1 MPSRGASSDVLLL
14 NVNEDLLRA
23 LETKEW
29 GRPLALG
36 TVVRDAI
43 AKKEMMPVQEFMA
56 SRESIYHKP
65 WIIKPWDIVSWGLK
79 QLGLAG
85 GQDGEDQLPVGRLV
99 ILANVQ
105 SAAKELARRA
115 TGQTTRTDRIFSK
128 KLFYETFSDT
138 LGAQNQ
144 MTEAD
149 MDVLLKFMARDKGI
163 LAYDGQTI
171 KLKGITETDALK
183 ITSEDSTIASLKTL
197 IADLQLQVDSL
208 SQRAEKLSSTAR
220 DAISRKNRT
229 SALAA
234 LRSKKLVETSLLRQ
248 SATLGQLEEV
258 YAKIGQAADNVE
270 LVRIMEGSTGVLRSL
285 NAQVGG
291 AERVDDVVFELKE
304 QMTQVEEIG
313 NTLTEVGQGIPADE
327 DEIDGELEA
336 MEREDRD
343 KKEEAKRLGKEERER
358 QEVAETKRKL
368 ERLEAAEW
376 KADQEHKEGTI
387 QSSGANH
394 SLDGAVNEMA
404 EGLGQMSLDR
414 QRLAETAT

>member
-1 MPSRGASSDVLLL
+1 MPNRGSAGDLLIL

-43 AKKEMMPVQEFMA
+43 AKKEMMPVQEFLA
-56 SRESIYHKP
+56 TRESVYHKS

-85 GQDGEDQLPVGRLV
+85 GEDGEDRLPVGRLV
-99 ILANVQ
+99 ILSNIE
-105 SAAKELARRA
+105 SAAKELARRV
-115 TGQTTRTDRIFSK
+115 TGQTMRTDRIYSK
-128 KLFYETFSDT
+128 KLFYDAFANI
-138 LGAQNQ
+138 LGGQNR

-149 MDVLLKFMARDKGI
+149 MDVLLKFMARDKSI
-163 LAYDGQTI
+163 LAFDGQTI
-171 KLKGITETDALK
+171 KLKGSTNAEALT

-208 SQRAEKLSSTAR
+208 TQGAEKLSIIAR
-220 DAISRKNRT
+220 DAISRGNRT

-234 LRSKKLVETSLLRQ
+234 LRSKKIVEKNLSRQ
-248 SATLGQLEEV
+248 TATLDQLEEI

-270 LVRIMEGSTGVLRSL
+270 LIRIMEGSTGVLKSL

-291 AERVDDVVFELKE
+291 AERVDDVVIELKE
-304 QMTQVEEIG
+304 QMAQVEEIS
-313 NTLTEVGQGIPADE
+313 NALTEVGQGIPTDE

-336 MEREDRD
+336 MEREDRE
-343 KKEEAKRLGKEERER
+343 KKEEEERLQKEERQR
-358 QEVAETKRKL
+358 QEVAETRRQL
-368 ERLEAAEW
+368 ERLEAAERQ
-376 KADQEHKEGTI
+376 AAHDRKEAI
-387 QSSGANH
+387 KESSDVNQ

-414 QRLAETAT
+414 QRSAETAT